1 MAISRRKF
9 VLGAMTLPATW
20 LGWSS
25 MPAWGLPA
33 PEAAAIPAQQFMQL
47 SGLLVNHRLDPAIG
61 ARIAQAAPDLHP
73 QAAAM
78 TGAILAIAQGKNAR
92 VVEDFFAAIPEGPMH
107 DFANWVIFA
116 WYSGC
121 SSPKKDAQL
130 FTFEGAL
137 TYQVTRDT
145 VAIPSYG
152 FSGPNQWQRP
162 IAPLSALPHF

>member
-9 VLGAMTLPATW
+9 VLGAMTLPTIW

-33 PEAAAIPAQQFMQL
+33 PQAAIPAQQFMQL
-47 SGLLVNHRLDPAIG
+47 SGLLVNHRLDAAIG
-61 ARIAQAAPDLHP
+61 ARIAQAAPGLHP
-73 QAAAM
+73 QAADM
-78 TGAILAIAQGKNAR
+78 TDAILAIAQDKNAR
-92 VVEDFFAAIPEGPMH
+92 VVEDFFAAIPEGPML
-107 DFANWVIFA
+107 DFAHWVIFA